1 MDILKLARDPAAAT
15 ENVIEKA
22 DALDTD
28 QLPGKAGAK
37 GQDGEGGDAALAE
50 RIRSEIAGSKEPEQF
65 DKRVVKQIAYFKAI
79 NEGHPEQI
87 Q

>member
-1 MDILKLARDPAAAT
+1 MDVVKLARDPAAAL
-15 ENVIEKA
+15 ENLIERP

-37 GQDGEGGDAALAE
+37 GQDGEAADPDVAARVRAE
-50 RIRSEIAGSKEPEQF
+50 MERSQEPEAF
-65 DKRVVKQIAYFKAI
+65 DKKVVKQIAYFKAI
-79 NEGHPEQI
+79 NEHHPEQI